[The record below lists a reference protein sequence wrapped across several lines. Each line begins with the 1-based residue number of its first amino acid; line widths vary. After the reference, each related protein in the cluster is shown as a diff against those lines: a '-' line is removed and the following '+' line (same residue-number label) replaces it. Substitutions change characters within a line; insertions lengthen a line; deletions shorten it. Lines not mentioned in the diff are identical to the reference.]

1 MNDIAFALCEVSLAC
16 LAVPRRALQRAEGV
30 ILRARRRLIG
40 PLFVALAAL
49 MFATGCHGAERATRT
64 ALDVAAH
71 AVVAADTLVADR
83 YATASHDAL
92 DASASLADYHTRM
105 SRWDRAEEALRATR
119 AALYSA
125 EYAVDATG
133 AEGVA
138 GILACVRASM
148 ATLLEALA
156 ALDVP
161 IPEALT
167 RAVETLE
174 SFVGECRP

>member
-1 MNDIAFALCEVSLAC
+1 MIYDHIAPIA
-16 LAVPRRALQRAEGV
+16 RRIETWARDRAFSAR
-30 ILRARRRLIG
+30 LRARYRSG
-40 PLFVALAAL
+40 DFWVGCLAAL
-49 MFATGCHGAERATRT
+49 MLATGCHGAERATRT

-156 ALDVP
+156 ALEVP